1 MDDFLL
7 YSSIRGYIYA
17 RISYFMEQ
25 VLSNNLT
32 TALAV
37 ITALMTLWVLVQGF
51 MIATGRSQEGV
62 KGFTFQLGKAYFIIS
77 MALGVASG
85 GNFALISL
93 TEDLSNGISK
103 MMTGDT
109 DVGKCLT
116 QKSPIIIGCKID
128 ANLASTQAV
137 MNILGKIDTA
147 DDEYLEKKITEARWF
162 SGVGTA
168 GPAIVAGGM
177 LIIFRISL
185 AMFIGFGPIFILC
198 LLLKKTEPLFHKW
211 LNYGLATLF
220 SGVMLGVMAD
230 ICMDLVAN
238 VSIVGAVAEI
248 GDVLGVESLKAGMTG
263 IMQTA
268 TQQLGLGLL
277 LSMLLITVPPMAG
290 AYFNGLMAAYSPYS
304 VFTGWNNSNPNTA
317 NTGLPPS
324 VANGRG
330 VNNSDT
336 TQQNSASNTS
346 THISTMGA
354 RVTIPSQNDVQPQT
368 HSSSIVGVGKKR

>member
-1 MDDFLL
+1 
-7 YSSIRGYIYA
+7 
-17 RISYFMEQ
+17 
-25 VLSNNLT
+25 
-32 TALAV
+32 
-37 ITALMTLWVLVQGF
+37 
-51 MIATGRSQEGV
+51 
-62 KGFTFQLGKAYFIIS
+62 
-77 MALGVASG
+77 
-85 GNFALISL
+85 
-93 TEDLSNGISK
+93 
-103 MMTGDT
+103 
-109 DVGKCLT
+109 
-116 QKSPIIIGCKID
+116 
-128 ANLASTQAV
+128 
-137 MNILGKIDTA
+137 
-147 DDEYLEKKITEARWF
+147 
-162 SGVGTA
+162 
-168 GPAIVAGGM
+168 
-177 LIIFRISL
+177 
-185 AMFIGFGPIFILC
+185 
-198 LLLKKTEPLFHKW
+198 
-211 LNYGLATLF
+211 
-220 SGVMLGVMAD
+220 MAD

-248 GDVLGVESLKAGMTG
+248 GEVVGVDALKVGMTG

-336 TQQNSASNTS
+336 TQHNSASNTS

>member
-1 MDDFLL
+1 MGDFLL
-7 YSSIRGYIYA
+7 YSSIRNYIYA

-25 VLSNNLT
+25 ALHQNLT
-32 TALAV
+32 TALAI
-37 ITALMTLWVLVQGF
+37 ITALMTLWVLIHGF
-51 MIATGRSQEGV
+51 MIATGRSQDGL

-77 MALGVASG
+77 MALGVSSG
-85 GNFALISL
+85 GNFALRTL
-93 TEDLSNGISK
+93 TEDLSNGISR

-109 DVGKCLT
+109 DVGKCFI
-116 QKSPIIIGCKID
+116 QKSSSIIGCKID
-128 ANLASTQAV
+128 ANLTSTQTV
-137 MNILGKIDTA
+137 MNMLGKIDTA

-162 SGVGTA
+162 SGIGTA

-198 LLLKKTEPLFHKW
+198 LLFKKTEPLFHKW

-263 IMQTA
+263 VMQSA

-290 AYFNGLMAAYSPYS
+290 AYFNGLMATYYGSNYIER
-304 VFTGWNNSNPNTA
+304 WNNPSGHPPMGSGAGSGAHGNLGTPQQTNNTNTSSYNLHNLEVRTPSNTSNDKVTTPNTA
-317 NTGLPPS
+317 L
-324 VANGRG
+324 
-330 VNNSDT
+330 
-336 TQQNSASNTS
+336 
-346 THISTMGA
+346 
-354 RVTIPSQNDVQPQT
+354 
-368 HSSSIVGVGKKR
+368 VGVAKNRKEN